1 MKDGPE
7 RLIHE
12 DPGFARL
19 VAASDREAPSRE
31 LLEDALS
38 RSAPRSSW
46 WSWGGPGLAVGIAAL
61 GVSVLGMTTMAPE
74 ASLESRGVMAPVS
87 PVSSASSAL
96 PAPPVKPVAEPPIA
110 TISVDDLASAP
121 PERPKSAAPSGTVTR
136 VQADAGSPS
145 FADELALV
153 TAARSALEAGDASAC
168 MRAVDR
174 YDQRFHG
181 GLFAQEIEVLRIEAL
196 VTSGERAR
204 AQALSDRFL
213 SANPRSPYAA
223 RVRSLL
229 ERTRD

>member
-7 RLIHE
+7 RMIHE

-19 VAASDREAPSRE
+19 VAASDKEAPSRE
-31 LLEDALS
+31 LLDDALA
-38 RSAPRSSW
+38 RSAPRSSR

-61 GVSVLGMTTMAPE
+61 GVSVLGITTMHKETPPPE
-74 ASLESRGVMAPVS
+74 APVETRT
-87 PVSSASSAL
+87 VIAL
-96 PAPPVKPVAEPPIA
+96 PTPPVNPVAEPPIA

-121 PERPKSAAPSGTVTR
+121 PERPKIAAPSAPLAR
-136 VQADAGSPS
+136 AQADAGSPS

-153 TAARSALEAGDASAC
+153 TAARSALEAGDATAC

-196 VTSGERAR
+196 VTSGERGRAR
-204 AQALSDRFL
+204 ALSNRFL

-229 ERTRD
+229 ERARD